1 MRAGPQNPGRGPLCR
16 AGAAALLGLTGW
28 TGAAWSAPIT
38 FNTALPVA
46 KGEFVFREQFVLDQ
60 SGDDPGGAD
69 RDRTAWAAVSVLGYG
84 VNGDLALFGVV
95 PYVDRSLDLTVGG
108 SRRSRSAAGLGDGS
122 PVSYPHLT
130 PPTKRIV

>member
-1 MRAGPQNPGRGPLCR
+1 M
-16 AGAAALLGLTGW
+16 AALLALTGW
-28 TGAAWSAPIT
+28 AGAAWSAPVT

-60 SGDDPGGAD
+60 SGDDPSGAD

-95 PYVDRSLDLTVGG
+95 PYVDKRLELTEG
-108 SRRSRSAAGLGDGS
+108 AAGRVIHMSDGRIAKDE
-122 PVSYPHLT
+122 VVD
-130 PPTKRIV
+130 TKRERAIP